1 MVGDMSGHDDTDC
14 SDMDDSARA
23 DVKKT
28 EQIQS
33 QQKDHKETKP
43 VAAAAPSLPHVEN
56 SMPALELPVLLYEAI
71 AFSSGSSAEAISIS
85 LLLSSASLVISV
97 QAEEELRALCAK
109 YEVRF
114 SGLDAAFGAGVVK
127 LTLPVGDRDALKLLR
142 CASALT
148 ANNAE
153 TKSTVP
159 VFCNMEIGAVS
170 LSELANKGARLVSS
184 YLTCALVTMCVSL

>member
-33 QQKDHKETKP
+33 QEKDNKETKS

-71 AFSSGSSAEAISIS
+71 AFSSGSSAEAIS

>member
-33 QQKDHKETKP
+33 QEKGNKETKS
-43 VAAAAPSLPHVEN
+43 VAAATPSLPHVEN

-71 AFSSGSSAEAISIS
+71 AFSSGSSAEAIS